1 MGTWGRDCDR
11 YHQSITCDGDA
22 VLCGDGDYWMSGD
35 CVYSEYDDEWI
46 SPDMTD
52 DYFMSDDD
60 GEWYPISQRAEL
72 SDGSEIS
79 IDEAKEKGYVLNNET
94 NTWNEGDDT

>member
-1 MGTWGRDCDR
+1 M
-11 YHQSITCDGDA
+11 
-22 VLCGDGDYWMSGD
+22 L
-35 CVYSEYDDEWI
+35 
-46 SPDMTD
+46 D

>member
-1 MGTWGRDCDR
+1 
-11 YHQSITCDGDA
+11 
-22 VLCGDGDYWMSGD
+22 MSGD
-35 CVYSEYDDEWI
+35 CIYSEYDGEYI
-46 SPDMTD
+46 SPDDTD